1 VQEMGDGSVSG
12 KQDSSNMFNLKCED
26 LVLTTDETLDEFDDQ
41 ENGNTIMIDEETEDT
56 CVYEEKAVYKPPGG
70 VSPNIWR
77 DCWMIRAP
85 GADGCSGRYVVAA
98 SAGNTLDSGFCSWDF
113 YAKDVRA
120 FHIEDGGTTASR
132 TVLGPLPNNT
142 VSRRNALSSI
152 LLPETRQWWYK
163 PCGPLMISAAS
174 SQKVVKVHDIRD
186 GEQIMK
192 WEVQK
197 PVLAMDYSSPLQWR
211 NRGKVVVAEA
221 ETISVWDVNSVN
233 PQSLLSVSLAG
244 RKISAL
250 HVINTD
256 AELGGGVRQRAT
268 SAEAE
273 GNDGVFCTHDSVNVL
288 DFRNPS
294 GIGLKIPKIG
304 ASVQSVFSRGD
315 SIYIG
320 CANTRF
326 AGKKHPCSQV
336 QHFSM
341 RKQRLVNTYSLPES
355 NAHPHYSAI
364 TQVWGNSNL
373 VMGVCGLGLF
383 AFDALKDDAPQ
394 SLTGDTGS
402 TQKVKDVIGPD
413 DLYSPSFDYLASCA
427 LLVSRDRPALW
438 KRLL

>member
-1 VQEMGDGSVSG
+1 MVS
-12 KQDSSNMFNLKCED
+12 
-26 LVLTTDETLDEFDDQ
+26 T
-41 ENGNTIMIDEETEDT
+41 
-56 CVYEEKAVYKPPGG
+56 
-70 VSPNIWR
+70 
-77 DCWMIRAP
+77 
-85 GADGCSGRYVVAA
+85 
-98 SAGNTLDSGFCSWDF
+98 
-113 YAKDVRA
+113 
-120 FHIEDGGTTASR
+120 
-132 TVLGPLPNNT
+132 
-142 VSRRNALSSI
+142 
-152 LLPETRQWWYK
+152 
-163 PCGPLMISAAS
+163 AS
-174 SQKVVKVHDIRD
+174 SQKVVKIHDIRD

-211 NRGKVVVAEA
+211 NKGKVVVAEA
-221 ETISVWDVNSVN
+221 ETISVWDVNSLN

-273 GNDGVFCTHDSVNVL
+273 GNDGVFCTPDSINVL

-304 ASVQSVFSRGD
+304 VSVQSVFTRGD

-320 CANTRF
+320 CANTRL

-336 QHFSM
+336 QHFSL

-355 NAHPHYSAI
+355 NAHSHHSAI
-364 TQVWGNSNL
+364 TQVWGNSKL

-383 AFDALKDDAPQ
+383 AFDALKDDALQ
-394 SLTGDTGS
+394 SFTGDISS

-427 LLVSRDRPALW
+427 LLISRDRPALW
-438 KRLL
+438 KHLL

>member
-1 VQEMGDGSVSG
+1 M
-12 KQDSSNMFNLKCED
+12 
-26 LVLTTDETLDEFDDQ
+26 LVFE
-41 ENGNTIMIDEETEDT
+41 
-56 CVYEEKAVYKPPGG
+56 
-70 VSPNIWR
+70 R
-77 DCWMIRAP
+77 
-85 GADGCSGRYVVAA
+85 
-98 SAGNTLDSGFCSWDF
+98 
-113 YAKDVRA
+113 
-120 FHIEDGGTTASR
+120 
-132 TVLGPLPNNT
+132 
-142 VSRRNALSSI
+142 
-152 LLPETRQWWYK
+152 
-163 PCGPLMISAAS
+163 
-174 SQKVVKVHDIRD
+174 
-186 GEQIMK
+186 
-192 WEVQK
+192 
-197 PVLAMDYSSPLQWR
+197 
-211 NRGKVVVAEA
+211 
-221 ETISVWDVNSVN
+221 
-233 PQSLLSVSLAG
+233 
-244 RKISAL
+244 
-250 HVINTD
+250 
-256 AELGGGVRQRAT
+256 RAT

-273 GNDGVFCTHDSVNVL
+273 GNDGVFCTHDSINVL

-364 TQVWGNSNL
+364 TQVWGNSNV

-394 SLTGDTGS
+394 SLTGDIGS

-413 DLYSPSFDYLASCA
+413 DLDSPSFDYLASCA